1 MSKKAGRAAEQFAQ
15 AVGLQQRGATA
26 EAERL
31 YRRILDADR
40 SHAGALQYLAIIEA
54 QRGRVD
60 EAIRLLTRCVR
71 AHPGSA
77 EPHTNLGYA
86 LVLAGRHAE
95 ALAAYDAALAAD
107 PSYVVAWNHRGH
119 GLATLGRRDEA
130 LASYDRAV
138 ALAPD
143 FADAH
148 YNRGNL
154 LAELGRFEEAIAS
167 FDRSLASAPGRPLPA
182 INRANAL
189 RALGRPAEAV
199 ETLSRVV
206 AADPR
211 NVLALVNRG
220 HMLSDLKR
228 YPEAIT
234 SYRAALAI
242 DPAHPHVL
250 SPMAWAAMAICDFPL
265 AETTGA
271 EMRRQVG
278 TGRSVIQ
285 PFTFMSSCD
294 DPALQRACAE
304 KFVAGLLPAPPP
316 PLTRPAAPP
325 AADGKIRLAYLS
337 TDFRRHPMV
346 PLIGGVLEAHDRSR
360 FEVLAVSIGIDD
372 GSPDRRRIVEAADA
386 FHDARDK
393 TDREIAELLAAHG
406 VDILIDLNGHTQGG
420 RPAIAAHR
428 PAPVQVSYIG
438 YPGTGGAEFIDY
450 LIADGIVVPDG
461 NERFFSEKVV
471 RLPGCYLA
479 YGPGQDIPAE
489 TPTRGEVG
497 LPEQGFVFCSFNNTY
512 KITAPVLDVWMRL
525 LAAVPGSVLWLL
537 GDTPAAETNLR
548 REAAVRG
555 VDPARLVFAERVSP
569 GQHLARH
576 RLADL
581 FLDTLPYNAHTT
593 ACDAM
598 WMGVPLVTC
607 PGHAFAGRVAA
618 SLLTAVGLPDL
629 IAPTHAD
636 YEALA
641 LRLATDPARLQ
652 ACRDRL
658 ADRTALSIFDVDGL
672 RRRIEA
678 AYLRMWEIRH
688 SGEHPQSFTV
698 APM

>member
-1 MSKKAGRAAEQFAQ
+1 MSKKASRAAEQFAQ

-77 EPHTNLGYA
+77 EAHTNLGYA
-86 LVLAGRHAE
+86 QMLAGRPAE
-95 ALAAYDAALAAD
+95 ALAIYDAAIAAD
-107 PSYVVAWNHRGH
+107 PNYVVAWNHRGH
-119 GLATLGRRDEA
+119 SLTTLGRRDEA
-130 LASYDRAV
+130 LTSYDRAV

-143 FADAH
+143 NADAH

-154 LAELGRFEEAIAS
+154 LVELGRFDDAIAG
-167 FDRSLASAPGRPLPA
+167 FDRALALRPGWPLPA
-182 INRANAL
+182 ISRANAL
-189 RALGRPAEAV
+189 RALGRQTEAI
-199 ETLSRVV
+199 ETLNRVV

-211 NVLALVNRG
+211 NILALVNRG
-220 HMLSDLKR
+220 HILSDVKR
-228 YPEAIT
+228 YPEAIA

-250 SPMAWAAMAICDFPL
+250 SPTAWAAMATCDFAL

-294 DPALQRACAE
+294 DPALQLACARAH
-304 KFVAGLLPAPPP
+304 VASVLPTPLPPIA
-316 PLTRPAAPP
+316 TQVAAR
-325 AADGKIRLAYLS
+325 AADRKIRLAYLS

-360 FEVLAVSIGIDD
+360 FEVLAVSIGLDD
-372 GSPDRRRIVEAADA
+372 GSPDRQRIVAAADA

-393 TDREIAELLAAHG
+393 SDREIAELLASHE

-420 RPAIAAHR
+420 RLAIAAHR
-428 PAPVQVSYIG
+428 PAPLQVSYIG
-438 YPGTGGAEFIDY
+438 YPGTGGADFIDY
-450 LIADGIVVPDG
+450 LIADAIVVPDG
-461 NERFFSEKVV
+461 SEQFFSEKIV

-489 TPTRGEVG
+489 TPARGEVG
-497 LPEQGFVFCSFNNTY
+497 LPERGFVFCSFNNTY
-512 KITAPVLDVWMRL
+512 KITAPVFDVWMRL
-525 LAAVPGSVLWLL
+525 LAAVPGSVLWLV
-537 GDTPAAETNLR
+537 GDTPAAESNLR
-548 REAAVRG
+548 REAAARG
-555 VDPARLVFAERVSP
+555 IDPARLVFAERVSP
-569 GQHLARH
+569 ERHLARH

-593 ACDAM
+593 ACDAL
-598 WMGVPLVTC
+598 WMGLPVVTC
-607 PGHAFAGRVAA
+607 PGRGFAGRVAT
-618 SLLTAVGLPDL
+618 SLLTAAGLSDL

-641 LRLATDPARLQ
+641 LRLATDPVRLQ
-652 ACRDRL
+652 ACRARL
-658 ADRTALSIFDVDGL
+658 ADRAALPIFDVDGL

-678 AYLRMWEIRH
+678 AYQEMWDIRRR
-688 SGEHPQSFTV
+688 GEPPRGFAV
-698 APM
+698 APR